1 MSQRSVEILL
11 GKLVTDEE
19 IRQRFRVDREEVF
32 ATARAQGLE
41 ISAVEAEA
49 LRALE
54 ARALDR
60 LAGALDPRLQK
71 ASLHGPPDQ
80 AAGRIQ
86 PRRARR

>member
-19 IRQRFRVDREEVF
+19 IRQRFRVDPEAVF
-32 ATARAQGLE
+32 AAVRSQGLE
-41 ISAVEAEA
+41 LSAVEAEA

-54 ARALDR
+54 AGALDG

-71 ASLHGPPDQ
+71 ASLHSADPSADPGS
-80 AAGRIQ
+80 
-86 PRRARR
+86 RR